1 MGTINNAES
10 PRVNRGVELLLRKR
24 REKDEEPK
32 KDDFWFSN
40 RFSLLKRE
48 FTVQIGIRKID
59 KE

>member
-1 MGTINNAES
+1 MNTINNSEP